1 MINNTKQFFLED
13 NLTNEEL
20 LNLVIEQRKT
30 IKSLQDK
37 DEKNNNLFENSI
49 DGFYRS
55 SFEGKFIDVNSSLVK
70 LLGYDSKEEL
80 LNVDIRSQLY
90 FNDLD
95 REKVLQESE
104 NESRKIKK
112 TKLIL

>member
-1 MINNTKQFFLED
+1 MINSTKQIVLED

-49 DGFYRS
+49 DLLFKALHPGCRKKGRFS
-55 SFEGKFIDVNSSLVK
+55 SIRVIRDNISPAVAP
-70 LLGYDSKEEL
+70 LLANIATVFSGWNTANHK
-80 LNVDIRSQLY
+80 R
-90 FNDLD
+90 
-95 REKVLQESE
+95 
-104 NESRKIKK
+104 
-112 TKLIL
+112 